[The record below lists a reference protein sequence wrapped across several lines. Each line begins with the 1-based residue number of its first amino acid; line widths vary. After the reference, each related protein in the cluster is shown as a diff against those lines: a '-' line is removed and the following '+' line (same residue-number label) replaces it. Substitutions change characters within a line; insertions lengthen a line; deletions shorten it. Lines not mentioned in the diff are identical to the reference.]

1 MKEIEIFPKTGN
13 FAENKDVAREL
24 RITEI
29 IPALEK
35 HQVVILDFSEVDS
48 ATQSFIHALISD
60 IIRKEGYEIIDRL
73 NFKNCND
80 TIKKIITI
88 VTDYMQEEEPT
99 V

>member
-1 MKEIEIFPKTGN
+1 MKEIELFPKTGN

-24 RITEI
+24 RIKEV
-29 IPALEK
+29 IPALK
-35 HQVVILDFSEVDS
+35 NHRVVILDFNKVDS

-60 IIRKEGYEIIDRL
+60 IIRKEGYEVIDRL

-88 VTDYMQEEEPT
+88 VTEYMQEE
-99 V
+99 